1 MRVLVYIQSTQPQKV
16 SLSISTR
23 SISHLSLGR
32 AECRR
37 HHVFTPRRFQFP
49 GRAVI
54 SRSRGCGSHTHIVC
68 LLPPRESQKQILLLS
83 RDCRWANKWI
93 PEEHIRRRDL
103 TWAKQ
108 QRRADR
114 DGCCGYLRW
123 HPKIEDPQ
131 RPATILSRLSHTQQ
145 SVNTREL
152 YSETSRTRKHRPR
165 YKWRDAFYIIEQ
177 HMPWGW
183 MTDWLT
189 LGHQTCCLIT
199 THAIPIQAQSAFVLF
214 RLIL

>member
-1 MRVLVYIQSTQPQKV
+1 MAWRHYFWEF
-16 SLSISTR
+16 LSIFKAR
-23 SISHLSLGR
+23 SPKKSHFPSR
-32 AECRR
+32 RVPSHAECRR

-131 RPATILSRLSHTQQ
+131 RPATILSRLSLAHAAVSQHT
-145 SVNTREL
+145 
-152 YSETSRTRKHRPR
+152 
-165 YKWRDAFYIIEQ
+165 W
-177 HMPWGW
+177 
-183 MTDWLT
+183 
-189 LGHQTCCLIT
+189 
-199 THAIPIQAQSAFVLF
+199 AI
-214 RLIL
+214 